1 MSGEPIVTIVGN
13 LASDPELKFQPSG
26 KAVANF
32 TVVQTNRVKKGDTWE
47 DGDPTWFRCA
57 AWEGL
62 AENIAESLTKG
73 TRVIVQG
80 AMYTRAYET
89 KEGEKRTSLELRVE
103 AIGPELRWATAQ
115 VARVQSGGGSKP
127 AAKASSAAQSD
138 DPWVSDGAAS
148 ATQDD
153 APPF

>member
-62 AENIAESLTKG
+62 AENIAESLSKG

-103 AIGPELRWATAQ
+103 AIGPELRWASAQ
-115 VARVQSGGGSKP
+115 VTRTSGGGSGTRP
-127 AAKASSAAQSD
+127 AGSSAPKSD
-138 DPWVSDGAAS
+138 DPWASDGAAS